1 MNGRNLTT
9 FKHNAGMKIVLVAK
23 ANHLVSEAM
32 VFLQQDEF
40 FRAQIIG
47 EDLPF
52 FGKRMPGMQR
62 QQHFLGKQGFGFK
75 SVVPDGQ
82 ADNA

>member
-1 MNGRNLTT
+1 MVV
-9 FKHNAGMKIVLVAK
+9 KIVLVAK

-52 FGKRMPGMQR
+52 F
-62 QQHFLGKQGFGFK
+62 
-75 SVVPDGQ
+75 
-82 ADNA
+82 